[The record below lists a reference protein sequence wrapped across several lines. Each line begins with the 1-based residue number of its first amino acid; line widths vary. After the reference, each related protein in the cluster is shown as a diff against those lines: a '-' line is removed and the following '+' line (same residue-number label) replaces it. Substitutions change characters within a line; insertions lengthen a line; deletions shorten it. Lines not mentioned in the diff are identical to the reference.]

1 MDMTI
6 EPTDML
12 LFATV
17 VSEGGFSA
25 AAKRLGLSR
34 QRVSEAVARLEGRL
48 GVRLLERTT
57 RRVAVT
63 EAGASYAARCAT
75 IAAQIEEANAAARE
89 RQSAPVG
96 RLRVSAPVLYGRR
109 FLAPVVSGFVR
120 RYPDVQVELTLQDR
134 RVDLIEEGFD
144 LAIRAGALDDSG
156 LNARKLGAARVVVV
170 ASPSALAGRAP
181 PTTAAD
187 VAAWPCITTRQG
199 ERWPFGGREVA
210 IRSSLW
216 VNDLEVAR
224 DAAIGGAGLVRL
236 PRFLC
241 AEALSDGRLVEVLTG
256 EAPVVSG
263 VYVVMPSRVFLPA
276 RVRLFVDALV
286 AEGASLDDG

>member
-12 LFATV
+12 LFAAV
-17 VSEGGFSA
+17 VREGGFSA

-109 FLAPVVSGFVR
+109 FLAPVVSRFVQ
-120 RYPDVQVELTLQDR
+120 RYPEVRVELVLADR

-144 LAIRAGALDDSG
+144 LAIRAGELTDSS
-156 LNARKLGAARVVVV
+156 LTARKVGAARVVVV
-170 ASPSALAGRAP
+170 ASPGLLAGR
-181 PTTAAD
+181 PTVTAEA
-187 VAAWPCITTRQG
+187 VPAWPCITTRQG
-199 ERWPFGGREVA
+199 ERWALGGREVVVPA
-210 IRSSLW
+210 TLW

-224 DAAIGGAGLVRL
+224 DAAIAGAGLVRL

-241 AEALSDGRLVEVLTG
+241 ADALADGRLVEVLTG
-256 EAPVVSG
+256 EPPVVRG
-263 VYVVMPSRVFLPA
+263 VYVVMPSRAFVPA

-286 AEGASLDDG
+286 AEGAALDEG